1 MSDKNPPADFRP
13 VPFWSWNDRLDI
25 PELRRQI
32 REMHAA
38 GIGGFFMHARSG
50 LRTRYFSG
58 EWFEAV
64 KACIEEAAKLGMEPW
79 LYDENGWPSGFG
91 N

>member
-64 KACIEEAAKLGMEPW
+64 KACIEEAAKLAVA
-79 LYDENGWPSGFG
+79 L
-91 N
+91 

>member
-1 MSDKNPPADFRP
+1 
-13 VPFWSWNDRLDI
+13 
-25 PELRRQI
+25 
-32 REMHAA
+32 MHAA

-91 N
+91 NGGVNGLGEIPAEISAHDEGGGSPQSDLPGR